1 MINRVK
7 AGDQVLANAGSGLA
21 NGLYTVSEV
30 YVANGQVRVALVG
43 VPDHVGLGSIVAVEP
58 RYSRRFT
65 EQTTGPAEGPR
76 GHSKDG
82 SSIQK
87 HSLGDIYPLAVVGV
101 SSGKG
106 QTMYYIEN
114 LRLGAVAGRSHN
126 RVRQWDN
133 AEGAYRFA
141 SRVAAGEKVDY
152 TGDAII
158 FLTGRPSLSVRN
170 ILVMTDTRAIH
181 TKV

>member
-65 EQTTGPAEGPR
+65 EKTTGPAEGPR

-106 QTMYYIEN
+106 PTVYYIEN
-114 LRLGAVAGRSHN
+114 LRLGAVAAGPAG
-126 RVRQWDN
+126 VRQWLN
-133 AEGAYRFA
+133 ATLAYRFA
-141 SRVAAGEKVDY
+141 DRMALGIKTDVLCDPITFV
-152 TGDAII
+152 
-158 FLTGRPSLSVRN
+158 TGRPSLTSGN
-170 ILVMTDTRAIH
+170 KLVMTDTRAIH

>member
-43 VPDHVGLGSIVAVEP
+43 VPDHVGIGSISAVEP

-65 EQTTGPAEGPR
+65 EKTTGPAEGPR

-106 QTMYYIEN
+106 PTMYYIEN
-114 LRLGAVAGRSHN
+114 LRLGAVAAGPAG
-126 RVRQWDN
+126 VRQWNN

-141 SRVAAGEKVDY
+141 GRVALGEKIDY
-152 TGDAII
+152 TGDQITFI
-158 FLTGRPSLSVRN
+158 TGRPSLSVRN
-170 ILVMTDTRAIH
+170 ILVMTDTQAIH